1 MSKPISKALLLKKK
15 NPEACFP
22 EQIEREEPAGY
33 ALWLSLSWSC
43 WRRWSSTS
51 RSLAWIVD
59 VVARRGRELE
69 GFGAEA
75 LQAEAAELR
84 EQLSRSGFQ
93 KELVARSFALVRE
106 TSFRIK
112 GMRHFPVQLMGGL
125 ALLTGNIAEMATGE
139 GKTLTATL
147 PACTAALAGLSVH
160 VITVNDY
167 LVQRDAELMEPVY
180 KALGL
185 SVGCIVQG
193 MDPQQRAA
201 AYRCDITYC
210 NNKELVFDYLK
221 DRITLGAMSSPAHLQ
236 LEKLYRKQPRS
247 GRLLH
252 RGLYFAIVDEAD
264 SVMADEARTPLI
276 IAGQKSARFA
286 DVVYQQAV
294 NLAVLLRNPAEFTLA
309 PSERRATLTEAG
321 KLQLVALVR
330 SLDAFWQVR
339 PYREELAT
347 IALQALHC
355 YTRDRQYLIDDGK
368 IQIIDEF
375 TGRVMPDRNWE
386 GGLHQMIE
394 AKEGCEITGSQE
406 TIARITYQ
414 RFFRRYLHLAGMTG
428 TGAEVAKEMW
438 LVYRL
443 KSVRIPTNRPCLRR
457 RLPDQIYP
465 TREEKWEAIVAH
477 IRAVHQQENRPLL
490 VGTRSVEDSEH
501 LSRLLDR
508 AALPHVV
515 LNARQDKH
523 EAEIISR
530 AGGLGQITIATNMAG
545 RGTDI
550 HLGEG
555 VAARGGLHVILTECH
570 EARRIDRQLF
580 GRSARQGDPGS
591 CVAILSLEDEV
602 VGSLVENLPAI
613 MRPLFAQGR
622 RLPLWTRRLRV
633 SLSQM
638 SAERKHA
645 AIRNE
650 TLRADRKL
658 DQMLSFTGKIE

>member
-1 MSKPISKALLLKKK
+1 MSKPISKALLLKNK

-22 EQIEREEPAGY
+22 EQIEREEHAGY
-33 ALWLSLSWSC
+33 TLWRSLSWSC
-43 WRRWSSTS
+43 WHRWQSS
-51 RSLAWIVD
+51 RSLAWIVEP
-59 VVARRGRELE
+59 VLRRGKELE
-69 GFGAEA
+69 GLDAAA
-75 LQAEAAELR
+75 LQTEATALR
-84 EQLSRSGFQ
+84 EQLSRHGLQ
-93 KELVARSFALVRE
+93 RHLIANCFALIRE
-106 TSFRIK
+106 ISFRIK
-112 GMRHFPVQLMGGL
+112 GMRHFPSQLMGGL
-125 ALLTGNIAEMATGE
+125 ALLQGNIAEMATGE

-147 PACTAALAGLSVH
+147 PACTAALAGLPVH

-185 SVGCIVQG
+185 TVGCIIQG
-193 MDPQQRAA
+193 MDPQQRIA
-201 AYRCDITYC
+201 AYRSDITYC

-221 DRITLGAMSSPAHLQ
+221 DRITLGAMSSPAHLH
-236 LEKLYRKQPRS
+236 LEKLYRSKPRS
-247 GRLLH
+247 GRLMH

-276 IAGQKSARFA
+276 IAGQKSARF
-286 DVVYQQAV
+286 DESVYQQAV
-294 NLAVLLRNPAEFTLA
+294 RLAAALQSPADFTLV
-309 PSERRATLTEAG
+309 SSDRRATLTETG
-321 KLQLVALVR
+321 KQRLV
-330 SLDAFWQVR
+330 SLINAQDPFWQVR
-339 PYREELAT
+339 PYREELVT

-355 YTRDRQYLIDDGK
+355 YARDRQYLIDEGK

-443 KSVRIPTNRPCLRR
+443 KSVRIPTNRPCLRH
-457 RLPDQIYP
+457 RLPDQIYAS
-465 TREEKWEAIVAH
+465 RAEKWQAIVEH
-477 IRAVHQQENRPLL
+477 ITTIHQRDNRPLL

-501 LSRLLDR
+501 LSGLLEQ
-508 AALPHVV
+508 AALEHVV
-515 LNARQDKH
+515 LNARQDKQ
-523 EAEIISR
+523 EAEIISH
-530 AGGLGQITIATNMAG
+530 AGGLGQIIIATNMAG

-550 HLGEG
+550 HLGKG

-580 GRSARQGDPGS
+580 GRAARQGDPGS
-591 CVAILSLEDEV
+591 CVAIISLEDEV
-602 VGSLVENLPAI
+602 SSGLVESLPA
-613 MRPLFAQGR
+613 MMQPFFAQRHRLPAWAR
-622 RLPLWTRRLRV
+622 RLLVLLAQV
-633 SLSQM
+633 

-645 AIRNE
+645 AIRKE
-650 TLRADRKL
+650 TLRSDRRL
-658 DQMLSFTGKIE
+658 DQMLSFTGKVE